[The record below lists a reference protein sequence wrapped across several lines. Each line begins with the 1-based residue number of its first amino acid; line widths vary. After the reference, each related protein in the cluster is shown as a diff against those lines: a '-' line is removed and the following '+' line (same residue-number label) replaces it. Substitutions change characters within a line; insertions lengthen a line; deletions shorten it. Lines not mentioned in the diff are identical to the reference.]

1 MEPELQ
7 NASLRPTFFCFY
19 GGSCEEVVIG
29 EVEEERLRKYEEQ
42 CLMKEEEDRKAEEAT
57 KRRKESEEEMLL
69 KKLQGRYVVQAATRQ
84 AERAAAGL
92 DFQPSLSAKDL
103 RHTSEPDPRVHP
115 SSSTISH
122 RLRFNHLDCHE
133 NKEHALRIKDAETS
147 GLGSSS
153 GKDAMIRGNQS
164 NEAGNGERT
173 SGEGVSPMAQE
184 LVEPAPDNV
193 HIDAVFITEVSGSMS
208 QSDFHSSLM
217 ASERIVPGLED
228 GEAALRR
235 TSSRDVLSSER
246 SDVSQ
251 SSLTSVLP
259 ATSSASSIIGE
270 SIPDA
275 TASREDVPTIFSVSH
290 GQIGGSTV
298 HEDMVSIFSNDG
310 PEHSR
315 DSSNG
320 ETRRNHRRVLWDS
333 FSRRGSRGYL
343 DSDTDDLGF
352 YSRWLDLGDDLFG
365 DEVEEARYFHRR
377 RHGSIRVNQYS
388 RSRIREHRRAIFDSG
403 NGQST
408 AACPLGIHQI
418 GRCTC
423 DAFLVAEESSAR
435 ASISRIVMLTEA
447 LFEVLDEIHRQP
459 SSLSLSMAS
468 AQAPEAVVN
477 SLPCKSYKKLET
489 AQCSADMEQCH
500 ICLTEYEDGDQ
511 IRSLPCKH
519 EFHLQ
524 CVDKWLKEIHRR
536 ALCGRMPSPDS
547 ARGHTAGP
555 GRVSVAPEKNKS
567 ISSSSTFKRC

>member
-1 MEPELQ
+1 MGA
-7 NASLRPTFFCFY
+7 ASSSCAAGPSSSSPSPRRRPRIGLAGCFGAGSSARD
-19 GGSCEEVVIG
+19 GGGLAAAAAAAASSS
-29 EVEEERLRKYEEQ
+29 RAL
-42 CLMKEEEDRKAEEAT
+42 
-57 KRRKESEEEMLL
+57 
-69 KKLQGRYVVQAATRQ
+69 QAATRQ

-133 NKEHALRIKDAETS
+133 NKEHPLRIKDAETS

-524 CVDKWLKEIHRR
+524 CVDKWLKEIHRVCP
-536 ALCGRMPSPDS
+536 LC
-547 ARGHTAGP
+547 RGDVCEG
-555 GRVSVAPEKNKS
+555 VVAS
-567 ISSSSTFKRC
+567 